1 MEQAV
6 AWITAMGGHPSS
18 MIMIDNHNRLSNIF
32 SSEKGKIFLLGRG
45 WYFGLCSVFFFLRLS
60 SAVVSPTYRTY
71 SHHGFMVLNIYT
83 HDVRRRG
90 DTVQLYHRFVGLYLF
105 TVTKGGTNTAPKSVR
120 EKWGQ
125 FRWNMKIIM
134 AARRGWEFL
143 THSWALSAQ

>member
-1 MEQAV
+1 
-6 AWITAMGGHPSS
+6 MGGHPSS

-32 SSEKGKIFLLGRG
+32 SSEKGKIFFIGAGMVFWPLL
-45 WYFGLCSVFFFLRLS
+45 SFLLFKRLS

-120 EKWGQ
+120 EK
-125 FRWNMKIIM
+125 
-134 AARRGWEFL
+134 
-143 THSWALSAQ
+143 